1 MLIIFE
7 THPVQYHAPVWRSL
21 SKMCI
26 PLRVFYGGDFS
37 VKGYHDREFGA
48 SFSWETDLLGGY
60 ESSFLCEDSEKK
72 PIDYETVTRHDVEEA
87 LDREKPDAVLVI
99 GYSHSYDRAA
109 LFGAIKRKLPI
120 LYRGE
125 ANDTAIKR
133 TFWKRSIRH
142 LVLKYI
148 YFRCNRLLYIGEEA
162 RRHYVRHG
170 VSNKKLFF
178 SPYCVDI
185 SSFKTAEVHRS
196 ELRTKVRQEL
206 TINNDEKVILY
217 SGKLSHR
224 KGVDLLLKA
233 VSHCPSNTVVLFVG
247 DGELRS
253 ELEEQGENSARV
265 IFTGFQNQQELSK
278 FYHAA
283 DMLALP
289 SRHSETWGLVVNEA
303 LAHGLPTVVSD
314 AVGCRWDL
322 VRPGV
327 TGEIAKR
334 NDVEALSEALNQCL
348 KYAGTPTTRENCR
361 EIVKPYNVDAAAQG
375 IYDAYNSVIKNV

>member
-1 MLIIFE
+1 
-7 THPVQYHAPVWRSL
+7 
-21 SKMCI
+21 MCI

-48 SFSWETDLLGGY
+48 SFSWDTDLLGGY
-60 ESSFLCEDSEKK
+60 ESSFLCDDLEKQ
-72 PIDYETVTRHDVEEA
+72 PIDYETVTKHGVEEV

-162 RRHYVRHG
+162 RRHYEKHG
-170 VSNKKLFF
+170 VINEKLFF
-178 SPYCVDI
+178 SPYCVD
-185 SSFKTAEVHRS
+185 SRSFKTDDVYRN
-196 ELRTKVRQEL
+196 ELRIKVRHEL
-206 TINNDEKVILY
+206 SIKDDEKVILY

-233 VSHCPSNTVVLFVG
+233 ASHCPSNTVVLFVG

-253 ELEEQGENSARV
+253 ELEEQGENGKRV
-265 IFTGFQNQQELSK
+265 IFTGFQNQKALSK

-283 DMLALP
+283 DILVLP

-303 LAHGLPTVVSD
+303 LAHGLPAVVSD

-322 VRPGV
+322 IRPGV
-327 TGEIAKR
+327 TGEIAMR
-334 NDVEALSEALNQCL
+334 DNTALLADALERCL
-348 KYAGTPTTRENCR
+348 KYAGTPSTRDNCR
-361 EIVKPYNVDAAAQG
+361 EIVAPYNVDSAAQG
-375 IYDAYNSVIKNV
+375 IFDAYTSVIKNI